1 MRYSLLHWW
10 PQYFT
15 LLSIHALCH
24 VTLKLISPKG
34 QGLSPY
40 ALNPAWTYG
49 LLWPIKH
56 RGEMLCHPG
65 LSLQKPCVFL
75 LTLLLS
81 VITMTKSSGP
91 PVGGWEACG
100 SELSHSSHSHPRSD
114 YPLIHEQ
121 AQPRSAEPPAEPRSL
136 RINHCFSIP
145 LSFKVVCYTAKDNWY
160 AIYCGNKKVKLVKL
174 PTFTLQF
181 GIILTY
187 SRTVVCLMLSAMTG
201 LYPSPLF
208 TCLIYLASE

>member
-1 MRYSLLHWW
+1 MTSILHPSKYPCPLPCDFEIDLTKRSGSFSLPLESC
-10 PQYFT
+10 
-15 LLSIHALCH
+15 LD
-24 VTLKLISPKG
+24 
-34 QGLSPY
+34 
-40 ALNPAWTYG
+40 YG

-56 RGEMLCHPG
+56 RGEMLCHLG
-65 LSLQKPCVFL
+65 QSLQKPCVFL

-114 YPLIHEQ
+114 NPLIHEK

-136 RINHCFSIP
+136 RINHRFSIP
-145 LSFKVVCYTAKDNWY
+145 LSFKVVCYTAKDNWHT
-160 AIYCGNKKVKLVKL
+160 IYCGNKKVKLVKL
-174 PTFTLQF
+174 PTLQF

-187 SRTVVCLMLSAMTG
+187 SCTVVCLMLSAMTG

-208 TCLIYLASE
+208 ICLTYLASE